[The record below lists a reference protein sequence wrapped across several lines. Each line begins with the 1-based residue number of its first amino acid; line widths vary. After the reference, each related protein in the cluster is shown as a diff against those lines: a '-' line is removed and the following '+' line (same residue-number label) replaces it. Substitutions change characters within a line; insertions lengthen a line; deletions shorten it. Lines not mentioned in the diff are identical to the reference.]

1 MIFNLEI
8 GAHVKSNLC
17 HFIRAFKFESSYKS
31 DLIPSPKRSIS
42 LNACTTCSELPS
54 NISTMYL
61 SFYSQRLESIMMTD
75 RLYKKLP
82 KVDLFTAF
90 SFLLSAFKSLS
101 QRRTQQVSRIC

>member
-1 MIFNLEI
+1 MLFDLLKAFDYLES
-8 GAHVKSNLC
+8 H
-17 HFIRAFKFESSYKS
+17 YKS
-31 DLIPSPKRSIS
+31 DFFSQKRPIFFH
-42 LNACTTCSELPS
+42 ACATCSELPS

-61 SFYSQRLESIMMTD
+61 TFYSQRLESRMMTD